1 MCRAAF
7 AFAAIGVL
15 AIGPAFGA
23 CTKPAAPRC
32 AIEGAFAKPW
42 DQDQCRRQMID
53 YNRDM
58 GAFAQCL
65 KDDGQDE
72 KSAREELATTLS
84 EFNRRSR
91 ELPADDL

>member
-1 MCRAAF
+1 
-7 AFAAIGVL
+7 
-15 AIGPAFGA
+15 
-23 CTKPAAPRC
+23 
-32 AIEGAFAKPW
+32 
-42 DQDQCRRQMID
+42 MID

-72 KSAREELATTLS
+72 KSARDELAYTLS